1 MVAKRTQRPI
11 KVKQLTEQNQVE
23 QNRAEPNGYKKSL
36 RIGVVFGGRSSEH
49 EISLASAAN
58 VIDALTLAGYQVS
71 PIGIA
76 PSGRWLVGGDPMKL
90 LSDNAT
96 GADSVTTPAASDPT
110 TVDENLE
117 GDLEQQLDLDDD
129 IDPFV
134 QGTGKNWSLLPST
147 KHASQLA
154 NIDLIFPVLHGPY
167 GEDGTIQG
175 LLEMANL
182 PYVGCGVASSAVAM
196 DKVIAKQLFAAAGL
210 TQVKHFLL
218 LRNIYR
224 AKPEES
230 CAAVEEALRYPLF
243 IKPANL
249 GSSVGVAKARN
260 RAELQTAID
269 TAAQYDRKIL
279 VEEAVLHCR
288 EIEVSVLG
296 NDDPIASVP
305 GEIIPGR
312 EFYDY
317 AAKYLDDS
325 SQLLIPAQL
334 SAEQVTKVQEIAVA
348 AFRAIDGT
356 GLARVDFLMDEESDI
371 FYLNEINTMP
381 GFTRISMYP
390 KLWEASGISYP
401 ELVDRLVQLALA
413 RYDDRQQNSTSH

>member
-1 MVAKRTQRPI
+1 V
-11 KVKQLTEQNQVE
+11 TEQSSIENSSMQ
-23 QNRAEPNGYKKSL
+23 QNGFQKSI

-49 EISLASAAN
+49 EVSLASAAN
-58 VIDALTLAGYQVS
+58 VMDALTRAGYQVS

-76 PSGRWLVGGDPMKL
+76 PSGRWLIGGDPMKL
-90 LSDNAT
+90 LSDNASSASVN
-96 GADSVTTPAASDPT
+96 ADVQPEKNQSALDAGKAV
-110 TVDENLE
+110 EN
-117 GDLEQQLDLDDD
+117 
-129 IDPFV
+129 
-134 QGTGKNWSLLPST
+134 WALLPST
-147 KHASQLA
+147 THASQLA
-154 NIDLIFPVLHGPY
+154 AIDVIFPVLHGPY

-196 DKVIAKQLFAAAGL
+196 DKVIAKQLFAVAAL
-210 TQVKHFLL
+210 PQVKYCVV
-218 LRNIYR
+218 LRNNYK
-224 AKPEES
+224 ADADAT
-230 CAAVEEALRYPLF
+230 CANIEAALRYPLF
-243 IKPANL
+243 VKPANL
-249 GSSVGVAKARN
+249 GSSVGVTKASN
-260 RAELQTAID
+260 RQELLTAIAI
-269 TAAQYDRKIL
+269 AAQYDRKIL
-279 VEEAVLHCR
+279 VEEAVPNCR

-305 GEIIPGR
+305 GEVVPGHD
-312 EFYDY
+312 FYDY

-334 SAEQVTKVQEIAVA
+334 TAEQVSTVQEMAVR
-348 AFRAIDGT
+348 AFQAIDGT
-356 GLARVDFLMDEESDI
+356 GLARVDFLMDDQNGN

-413 RYDDRQQNSTSH
+413 HYDDRQQNSTTR

>member
-1 MVAKRTQRPI
+1 MQ
-11 KVKQLTEQNQVE
+11 QNGFQ
-23 QNRAEPNGYKKSL
+23 KSI

-49 EISLASAAN
+49 EVSLASAAN
-58 VIDALTLAGYQVS
+58 VMDALTRAGYQVS

-76 PSGRWLVGGDPMKL
+76 PSGRWLIGGDPMKL
-90 LSDNAT
+90 LSDNASSASVN
-96 GADSVTTPAASDPT
+96 ADVQPEKNQSALDAGKAV
-110 TVDENLE
+110 EN
-117 GDLEQQLDLDDD
+117 
-129 IDPFV
+129 
-134 QGTGKNWSLLPST
+134 WALLPST
-147 KHASQLA
+147 THASQLA
-154 NIDLIFPVLHGPY
+154 AIDVIFPVLHGPY

-196 DKVIAKQLFAAAGL
+196 DKVIAKQLFAVAAL
-210 TQVKHFLL
+210 PQVKYCVV
-218 LRNIYR
+218 LRNNYK
-224 AKPEES
+224 ADADAT
-230 CAAVEEALRYPLF
+230 CANIEAVLRYPLF
-243 IKPANL
+243 VKPANL
-249 GSSVGVAKARN
+249 GSSVGVTKASN
-260 RAELQTAID
+260 RQELLTAIAI
-269 TAAQYDRKIL
+269 AAQYDRKIL
-279 VEEAVLHCR
+279 VEEAVPNCR

-305 GEIIPGR
+305 GEVVPGHD
-312 EFYDY
+312 FYDY

-334 SAEQVTKVQEIAVA
+334 TAEQVSTVQEMAVR
-348 AFRAIDGT
+348 AFQAIDGT
-356 GLARVDFLMDEESDI
+356 GLARVDFLMDDQNGN

-413 RYDDRQQNSTSH
+413 HYDDRQQNSTTR